1 MIKAALIA
9 ALLQNAYCVN
19 SSAIVV
25 GSPAPCSGV
34 LMAPDQAREALQCK
48 RVELPKLKA
57 QATFEASRRA
67 AIEHS
72 LKTEMIYLESVIADK
87 KTTNPWWVTPLVGA
101 AFLGIGYAVGSLT
114 GGTR

>member
-9 ALLQNAYCVN
+9 ALLQAGYCVN
-19 SSAIVV
+19 SSAVAV

-34 LMAPDQAREALQCK
+34 LMSPEQAREALQCK

-57 QATFEASRRA
+57 KATFEATRREA
-67 AIEHS
+67 VAHS
-72 LKTEMIYLESVIADK
+72 LKTEILYLEGVIAHEK
-87 KTTNPWWVTPLVGA
+87 KSNPWWVTPLVGA